1 MVKMNKYKIAIVA
14 SQFNKEITNNLVSGA
29 IGTANTNDCVDFVDE
44 YYVPGAFELPGT
56 ISKILKGSKTYDAI
70 IAFGCVVKGET
81 AHFEYISNSVSQG
94 LINLSLKDSVTIP
107 IMFGVLTT
115 YNYDQALARSKSSG
129 PEIMNSTI
137 DTIKLYEKIN

>member
-1 MVKMNKYKIAIVA
+1 MNKYKIAIVA

-29 IGTANTNDCVDFVDE
+29 IGTANKNDCVDFVDE

-56 ISKILKGSKTYDAI
+56 ISKILNGSKTYDAI
-70 IAFGCVVKGET
+70 IAFGCVIKGET

-115 YNYDQALARSKSSG
+115 YNYDQALDRSKSSG

>member
-1 MVKMNKYKIAIVA
+1 MNKYKIAIVA

-29 IGTANTNDCVDFVDE
+29 IGTANKNDYVDFVDE

-56 ISKILKGSKTYDAI
+56 ISKILNATKTYDAI
-70 IAFGCVVKGET
+70 IAFGCVIKGET

-115 YNYDQALARSKSSG
+115 YNYDQALDRSKSSG
-129 PEIMNSTI
+129 PEIMKSTI

>member
-1 MVKMNKYKIAIVA
+1 MNKYKIAIVA

-29 IGTANTNDCVDFVDE
+29 IFTANKNDCVDFVDE

-56 ISKILKGSKTYDAI
+56 ISKILNGSKTYDAI
-70 IAFGCVVKGET
+70 IAFGCVIKGET

-115 YNYDQALARSKSSG
+115 YNYDQALDRSKSSG
-129 PEIMNSTI
+129 PEIMKSTI